1 MKRKK
6 FFNYL
11 CSGLIGLAA
20 CLRADAQS
28 MEAFSFNT
36 TLTPSVES
44 FAISKFGKLSPSL
57 YTGAMSYSLPL
68 YTYKDEDFTIPI
80 SLDYSFS
87 GYKPAQHSGTV
98 GYGWALN
105 CGGVITREVIG
116 IPDDAIPG
124 DQDGVGYAKGVE
136 NRIYSGN
143 PQIHS
148 GKQFHLQHIVSESS
162 ISNLNLFSDLPLYR
176 GYDACPDIFR
186 FSFLDYTGEFMLTPD
201 GEIKVFNSNHP
212 SGEFSITY
220 ELGFPTPSDTLK
232 SEIIIKTGNGY
243 CYHFGGGHENLE
255 FNKSCG
261 AGDSQFTI
269 TAWKLVKIEAPNGNV
284 VEFIYNEFQRDF
296 SIYESYTPD
305 INAVIIAS
313 DAIGGGHTSSQI
325 LQYGKGSFFHLLTE
339 IRVNGEKRISFKY
352 NSKTIKEN
360 GQMNFNSNLSF
371 SNFSQNIGGIYGYAA
386 DEKKLSEIQ
395 VVNDLGESVDKISL
409 TQHHNAI
416 GASKMFLTTV
426 SSLKNGKHSFTYDLS
441 RSLPKNDTYGTD
453 HWGFWNGKDTMLSLK
468 NYILNPIPDRPFN
481 DLYQQLSY
489 PSAKD
494 SDFSYSKVGALQEIT
509 YPTGGKTKIEY
520 EAHEVQE
527 LINGI
532 YDSFKD
538 NDTDFIPG
546 GTRVAKVINISN
558 EITDTTS
565 YNYDGGILMHMPRYA
580 VYLQFK
586 YHGTIESPGGE
597 GVHGDVDMTSIGY
610 TDNCSQAALRD
621 PQVTYSKVVTENPDG
636 SYAVNEFFDV
646 NDYYDMKKYNA
657 DYDALF
663 PDIEVIDKTDIFN
676 LEDYIF
682 YPGDPGFIKDVRN
695 AFLPYTDDFSRI
707 RGKLKSLKEYD
718 TDGDLISKVE
728 YYYGTVSDPA
738 HTQYMVYNALLDFIK
753 APLRIYAPKLQRET
767 RYTSYDNGLATEVIE
782 FTYNDLGQTKSI
794 SHYRGDKYSIKEYK
808 YYGEQFPSYEGDHL
822 KTAVVAEAD
831 VAEGSDN
838 QRFLRSLVRYYYDGN
853 FNPRPTKIDIYT
865 SDTPA
870 LVGADCFT
878 VPAGYTKRTVEYTY
892 DYQNGRLVEEYLPG
906 GRYSCFEWDENGK
919 NIKSIM
925 INGSVNKTT
934 FTWKDMIG
942 LQSVAYPTLQSKLY
956 HYDDKNRLQTIS
968 DTDGN
973 CEINYRY
980 NLKNE

>member
-87 GYKPAQHSGTV
+87 GYRPSQHSGTV

-116 IPDDAIPG
+116 LPDDARPG
-124 DQDGVGYAKGVE
+124 DQDGAGYAIGLT
-136 NRIYSGN
+136 NGIYVRN
-143 PQIHS
+143 PKIHN
-148 GKQFHLQHIVSESS
+148 GKQFFLQHYVPDSALSS
-162 ISNLNLFSDLPLYR
+162 INLFSDRPLYE

-186 FSFLDYTGEFMLTPD
+186 FNFLDYSGEFMLTPN
-201 GEIKVFNSNHP
+201 GEIKVFNSSHP

-220 ELGFPTPSDTLK
+220 EFGFPTPTDSLK
-232 SEIIIKTGNGY
+232 SEIIIKTGDGY
-243 CYHFGGGHENLE
+243 SYHFGGGHKSLE
-255 FNKSCG
+255 FSKSSESN
-261 AGDSQFTI
+261 DTQFTI
-269 TAWKLVKIEAPNGNV
+269 TAWKLSKITAPNGNV
-284 VEFIYNEFQRDF
+284 AEFVYADFQKDF
-296 SIYESYTPD
+296 SIFESYTPEIDAD
-305 INAVIIAS
+305 IVAAG
-313 DAIGGGHTSSQI
+313 AIMGAYASSQT
-325 LQYGKGSFFHLLTE
+325 LQYTNANYYHLLSAVK
-339 IRVNGEKRISFKY
+339 INDKNQISFTY
-352 NSKTIKEN
+352 DSKEYKEN
-360 GQMNFNSNLSF
+360 VGGCFQRTLSSNSFGSYN
-371 SNFSQNIGGIYGYAA
+371 YAA
-386 DEKKLSEIQ
+386 DEKKLSSVK
-395 VVNDLGESVDKISL
+395 VVNALGECVDEFILEHESKGG
-409 TQHHNAI
+409 
-416 GASKMFLTTV
+416 GAPRTFLKSV
-426 SSLKNGKHSFTYDLS
+426 SSLRNGKHSFRYDLS

-453 HWGFWNGKDTMLSLK
+453 HWGYWNGKDSMSSLK
-468 NYILNPIPDRPFN
+468 NYILNPTQFSPFLN
-481 DLYQQLSY
+481 LYHQLKNS
-489 PSAKD
+489 SVKD
-494 SDFSYSKVGALQEIT
+494 SEYSYSKVGALTKII
-509 YPTGGKTKIEY
+509 YPTGGETQIEY
-520 EAHEVQE
+520 EAHNVEKLVYGTNDSQ
-527 LINGI
+527 IPNN
-532 YDSFKD
+532 DSFV
-538 NDTDFIPG
+538 PG
-546 GTRVAKVINISN
+546 GIRVSKTINVSREIIDSTRY
-558 EITDTTS
+558 S
-565 YNYDGGILMHMPRYA
+565 YVGGILMHIPRYA
-580 VYLQFK
+580 MHLNFK
-586 YHGTIESPGGE
+586 YWSEFIDPIGGSTE
-597 GVHGDVDMTSIGY
+597 ETALFTTRGY
-610 TDNCSQAALRD
+610 TDNCSMAALRD
-621 PQVTYSKVVTENPDG
+621 PHVTYSKVIAENSD
-636 SYAVNEFFDV
+636 SSKYVSEYYNEDDYSDMKNYMD
-646 NDYYDMKKYNA
+646 NDYNI
-657 DYDALF
+657 F
-663 PDIEVIDKTDIFN
+663 PDIEILIKDHQFN
-676 LEDYIF
+676 FSDTLWYD
-682 YPGDPGFIKDVRN
+682 GSPGFVYDLRN
-695 AFLPYTDDFSRI
+695 ALLPNTDDFSRI
-707 RGKLKSLKEYD
+707 RGKLKSAKEYD
-718 TDGDLISKVE
+718 ANGNLVSGVD
-728 YYYGTVSDPA
+728 YHYGTALSPA

-822 KTAVVAEAD
+822 KTAIVAEAD